1 MQNRSKIIGNGV
13 VDESTLDIVQLRK
26 SAATRRRVDFEE
38 KTLQRKSPSNSEERG
53 RTCRDNRSF
62 GLELEGQK
70 FASVSRDRLF
80 GSEAAGSQALWCLQD
95 TSNRGLKRPAGFLT
109 LVAPQE
115 NFGKIGLIPL
125 KTDLCPR
132 LLDSRQTFRP
142 NRAHGL
148 CPVTWPLPAKY
159 RLLDN
164 FGNLPNSRPGGLVR
178 LSGRFWS
185 IRPSFYNRLL
195 WGTRQFSSVLQF

>member
-80 GSEAAGSQALWCLQD
+80 GSEAAGSQAL
-95 TSNRGLKRPAGFLT
+95 
-109 LVAPQE
+109 
-115 NFGKIGLIPL
+115 
-125 KTDLCPR
+125 
-132 LLDSRQTFRP
+132 
-142 NRAHGL
+142 
-148 CPVTWPLPAKY
+148 
-159 RLLDN
+159 
-164 FGNLPNSRPGGLVR
+164 
-178 LSGRFWS
+178 
-185 IRPSFYNRLL
+185 
-195 WGTRQFSSVLQF
+195 